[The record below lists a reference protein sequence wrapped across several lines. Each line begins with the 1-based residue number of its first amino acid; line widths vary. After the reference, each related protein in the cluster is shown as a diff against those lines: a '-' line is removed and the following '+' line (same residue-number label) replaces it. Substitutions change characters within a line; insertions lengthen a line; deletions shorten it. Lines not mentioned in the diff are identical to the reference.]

1 MSYTS
6 KFSMVLQLSFC
17 SDIKISLKFLE
28 SVALFIAKP
37 NICLGNFFV
46 QMMTQIPYLQ
56 RWILF
61 FVFYICKDFHLL
73 VYFGHIS
80 TNEDLMLVFRSH
92 YFTSWCI
99 YSLSIFRHEFLW
111 AGLIFPVEN
120 LKLRINCLSFFKQV
134 P

>member
-6 KFSMVLQLSFC
+6 KFSMVQLSFC
-17 SDIKISLKFLE
+17 SDRFKISLKFLE
-28 SVALFIAKP
+28 SVALFIAKS

-46 QMMTQIPYLQ
+46 QMMMQIPYLQ
-56 RWILF
+56 IWILL

-80 TNEDLMLVFRSH
+80 TNEDLMLVFRNH

-99 YSLSIFRHEFLW
+99 YSLQIFWHKFLW

-120 LKLRINCLSFFKQV
+120 LRLCINCLSFFKQFS
-134 P
+134 